1 MVFHETSL
9 VFHGSWLVVM
19 VPGQFSWLLMVPG
32 WFFMIFGGSRL
43 VSHGS
48 RSVFMVFHGSKSVF
62 VISIISWFQVCFSL
76 FLVGFSCFFP
86 ECTCLNCI
94 LASLGPEGG
103 TRPSSI

>member
-19 VPGQFSWLLMVPG
+19 VPGQFSWLLMVLG

-48 RSVFMVFHGSKSVF
+48 RSVFMVFHGSRFVF
-62 VISIISWFQVCFSL
+62 NVFFQNVPAQILSWPDYQ
-76 FLVGFSCFFP
+76 
-86 ECTCLNCI
+86 
-94 LASLGPEGG
+94 A
-103 TRPSSI
+103 